1 MTYFFSMNVCQCIPW
16 DMIRPNRTENMHI
29 CDRFS
34 NDCFHSKMKNFTYAK
49 KSCHCIPTCNTIH
62 FTYAIEKSPLHIHE
76 ICQQFRY
83 IGSRK
88 TFQQLKLK
96 DWKLFL
102 NMTTSKRAYRHFLK
116 SRNQSSIEKFSKDI
130 QVGNIGNNNADDD
143 LEDEDDEA
151 DSGTL
156 FNHEIC
162 HRLFSKDVSIFEI
175 QLVDQSYKKMIQSL
189 RITFAD
195 QLGSIGG
202 TLGLFCGFSFLAV
215 VEMIHWMWIGM
226 FKIINQRSS
235 VKMSKH

>member
-1 MTYFFSMNVCQCIPW
+1 MN
-16 DMIRPNRTENMHI
+16 
-29 CDRFS
+29 
-34 NDCFHSKMKNFTYAK
+34 NFTHAK
-49 KSCHCIPTCNTIH
+49 KSCHCLPTCNTIH
-62 FTYAIEKSPLHIHE
+62 FTYAIEKSPLNIHE
-76 ICQQFRY
+76 ICQQFPY

-102 NMTTSKRAYRHFLK
+102 NMTTSKRAYRHFLE

-130 QVGNIGNNNADDD
+130 QVGNIGNDNSNDDD
-143 LEDEDDEA
+143 NLEDGDEDDE
-151 DSGTL
+151 DESGTL
-156 FNHEIC
+156 FNHDIC
-162 HRLFSKDVSIFEI
+162 HRLFSKDVSIIEI

-215 VEMIHWMWIGM
+215 VEMIHWMWIGI
-226 FKIINQRSS
+226 FKLINQRSG
-235 VKMSKH
+235 VKISK